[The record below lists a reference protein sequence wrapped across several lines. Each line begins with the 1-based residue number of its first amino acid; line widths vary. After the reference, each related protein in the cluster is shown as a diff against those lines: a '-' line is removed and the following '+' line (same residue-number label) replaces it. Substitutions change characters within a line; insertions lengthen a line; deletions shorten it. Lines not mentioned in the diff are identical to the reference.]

1 MNHHLMKLPVAFL
14 LIACGC
20 LCGCEQPAVTNASF
34 FHEASIATPQG
45 GTANH
50 LVLQLGR
57 HADELLSGPDIDE
70 DQLLVLDIRDF
81 RLNQKLAIPSANVSP
96 RLSINR
102 FGPPSQGKEFHGFLV
117 VKSLSTN
124 LVTVVLDLNAVAE
137 TDDNSYSEKTR
148 FKGQFK
154 FFPEQAEDDDQLFQK
169 HPLTP

>member
-1 MNHHLMKLPVAFL
+1 MKLPVVFL

-20 LCGCEQPAVTNASF
+20 LCGCAQPAVTNASF
-34 FHEASIATPQG
+34 IHETAVATPEG
-45 GTANH
+45 PATNR

-81 RLNQKLAIPSANVSP
+81 RLNQKLAIPSEKVSP
-96 RLSINR
+96 RLSIAR
-102 FGPPSQGKEFHGFLV
+102 FGPPSQGKEFHGYLII
-117 VKSLSTN
+117 KSLSTN
-124 LVTVVLDLNAVAE
+124 KVTVVLDLDTVSE

-148 FKGQFK
+148 FKGEFK
-154 FFPEQAEDDDQLFQK
+154 FFPEQPDSDDQLFQK